1 MAESVSHETVDDD
14 LLSSPPSPSSLPSIV
29 SAVGRDYCDGLH
41 VELSDKD
48 ALSLS
53 QSRLSVSMSMNHL
66 ELTSQKSVIGVGGNH
81 TLQPPRTRT
90 FQALHSPA
98 TSSMSTPDH
107 SRCSS
112 PVLNQNSLKSAQL
125 SGSRSPSPLRINRR
139 KSLSRDRLDSMDYCL
154 APVGLSNLSFSRISK
169 GRHLPLL
176 QVLERSRLSWYFHV
190 LFIEAA
196 SCNQY
201 CMSLHVTKDKLRKI
215 HG

>member
-1 MAESVSHETVDDD
+1 MAQSVFHETVDDD

-98 TSSMSTPDH
+98 TSSMSTPDA
-107 SRCSS
+107 SRCAS
-112 PVLNQNSLKSAQL
+112 PVLNQNCLKSAQL

-139 KSLSRDRLDSMDYCL
+139 KSLSRDRLDSMDYYL
-154 APVGLSNLSFSRISK
+154 APVGLPNSSLVRIPK
-169 GRHLPLL
+169 GRTLPIL
-176 QVLERSRLSWYFHV
+176 QVLDRSR
-190 LFIEAA
+190 
-196 SCNQY
+196 
-201 CMSLHVTKDKLRKI
+201 MSQI
-215 HG
+215 F